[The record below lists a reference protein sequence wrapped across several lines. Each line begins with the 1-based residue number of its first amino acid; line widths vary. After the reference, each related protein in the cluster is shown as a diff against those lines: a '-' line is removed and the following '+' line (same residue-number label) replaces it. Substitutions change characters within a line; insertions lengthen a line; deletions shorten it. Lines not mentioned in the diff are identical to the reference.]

1 MVLRPVTALCTA
13 AVLLASCGDSI
24 KTKEKVQA
32 AIVDRVQSRA
42 GLDLKS
48 MDVSTTSLS
57 FEKNMAY
64 ATVAF
69 HPKGDTTIHSG
80 MEMKYTLE
88 DRDGKWV
95 VVKVANANG
104 SVFGGQPSNGAPLP
118 PGHPSVQPGAPKD
131 QMGVP
136 NNSGNGAIG
145 AHQGAGGQ
153 NR

>member
-1 MVLRPVTALCTA
+1 MVLRPVTALFLA
-13 AVLLASCGDSI
+13 AVLLASCGDSM

-32 AIVDRVQSRA
+32 AIVDRVQSKS
-42 GLDLKS
+42 GLDPKTL
-48 MDVSTTSLS
+48 DINTTSLS

-95 VVKVANANG
+95 VVKVANACG
-104 SVFGGQPSNGAPLP
+104 SAVGGQPQSGTQLP
-118 PGHPSVQPGAPKD
+118 PGHPSVQPDGTKD
-131 QMGVP
+131 QMLVP
-136 NNSGNGAIG
+136 ESRGGTA
-145 AHQGAGGQ
+145 QGHLSADGL